1 MVAAVVGLALAALAV
16 YLSNRF
22 AGVLIRLLGET
33 GTTVMQRMTSFI
45 LLCIG
50 VQILWDGVSGLLLLW
65 QAH

>member
-1 MVAAVVGLALAALAV
+1 M
-16 YLSNRF
+16 
-22 AGVLIRLLGET
+22 GET

-50 VQILWDGVSGLLLLW
+50 VQILWDGVSGLLLLG